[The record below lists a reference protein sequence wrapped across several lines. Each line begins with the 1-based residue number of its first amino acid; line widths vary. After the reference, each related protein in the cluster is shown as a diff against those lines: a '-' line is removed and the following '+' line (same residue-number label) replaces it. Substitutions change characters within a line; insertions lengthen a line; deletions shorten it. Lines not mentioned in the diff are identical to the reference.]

1 MKIHHAAIV
10 CAVVTHAPYGVT
22 AHGEPVDAFTLTNG
36 RGSLV
41 RVLTYGGVINE
52 ISVPDRKGSFGNI
65 VLRLP
70 DLKAYEAQANF
81 SSLLGRYANRIA
93 DGGFTLNGVRYDLP
107 ANAQGI
113 SSHGGP
119 GGFSTKVW
127 HAVPIRNGVALS
139 YESADGENGYPGKL
153 SVTVEYT
160 LTEALTIRYT
170 AQTDKPTVVNL
181 SHHVYFNLAGS
192 DTIRGES
199 LQVFADRYTVFDTR
213 KIPTGAIAPVAGTE
227 LDFRQPAVLRD
238 FNLDHNFVLNDPP
251 HRGGLRRAVRLSDAV
266 SGRVLEVRTTEPGIQ
281 VFTGR
286 KAGIALETQ
295 HFPNSPNQPTFPSTE
310 LLPGQVFRSETEY
323 RFSVF

>member
-1 MKIHHAAIV
+1 MRAAIV

-22 AHGEPVDAFTLTNG
+22 AGGAPVDAFTLTNG
-36 RGSLV
+36 RGTLV

-65 VLRLP
+65 VVPLP
-70 DLKAYEAQANF
+70 DLKAYEGHPNF

-93 DGGFTLNGVRYDLP
+93 DGGFTLNGVRYNLP
-107 ANAQGI
+107 GNAQGI

-127 HAVPIRNGVALS
+127 HAAPIRNGVAMS

-160 LTEALTIRYT
+160 LTDALKIRYT
-170 AQTDKPTVVNL
+170 ARTDKPTVVNL

-192 DTIRGES
+192 DTILGES
-199 LQVFADRYTVFDTR
+199 LQVFADRYTVLDAR
-213 KIPTGAIAPVAGTE
+213 RIPTGEMAPVAGTE
-227 LDFRQPAVLRD
+227 LDFRQPAVIRD
-238 FNLDHNFVLNDPP
+238 FNLDHNFVLNAPA
-251 HRGGLRRAVRLSDAV
+251 HLAARLSDPM
-266 SGRVLEVRTTEPGIQ
+266 SGRRLEIRTTEPGIQ

-286 KAGIALETQ
+286 KAGVALETQ
-295 HFPNSPNQPTFPSTE
+295 HFPNSPNQPKFPSTE
-310 LLPGQVFRSETEY
+310 LRPGQLFQSETEY